1 MKDQVIN
8 KLIGLLSENFES
20 FQLEMIRE
28 AALIA
33 LEEFEVDRK
42 SVNIVPYSSIDID
55 IYKMFL
61 VAKKVE
67 GCTERTLQYYGDELK
82 KFREGIGKPIP
93 EIKTDDIR
101 LYIAKLAIERGVSA
115 VTQNNVLRILRSFF
129 GWCTAE
135 EYVPRNPTLKMKK
148 IKTPKRIKKAFS
160 EMEIEKIR
168 NAARDKRERAVIEV
182 LLSTGVRVGEIEFI
196 QREDITGDS
205 IIVYGKG
212 QKERYVYLNAKAQLA
227 IREYLKERNDDNPYL
242 FVGQAK
248 PHNRLKQSWYESN
261 LRDLGRSI
269 GIENVHPHRFRRT
282 AATLA
287 LNRGMPIEQ
296 VQQMLGHTEIQTTL
310 IYAQSAQENVK
321 ISHKKYV
328 T

>member
-1 MKDQVIN
+1 M
-8 KLIGLLSENFES
+8 
-20 FQLEMIRE
+20 
-28 AALIA
+28 
-33 LEEFEVDRK
+33 
-42 SVNIVPYSSIDID
+42 
-55 IYKMFL
+55 
-61 VAKKVE
+61 
-67 GCTERTLQYYGDELK
+67 
-82 KFREGIGKPIP
+82 
-93 EIKTDDIR
+93 
-101 LYIAKLAIERGVSA
+101 
-115 VTQNNVLRILRSFF
+115 
-129 GWCTAE
+129 
-135 EYVPRNPTLKMKK
+135 KMKK

>member
-1 MKDQVIN
+1 M
-8 KLIGLLSENFES
+8 
-20 FQLEMIRE
+20 
-28 AALIA
+28 
-33 LEEFEVDRK
+33 
-42 SVNIVPYSSIDID
+42 
-55 IYKMFL
+55 
-61 VAKKVE
+61 
-67 GCTERTLQYYGDELK
+67 
-82 KFREGIGKPIP
+82 
-93 EIKTDDIR
+93 
-101 LYIAKLAIERGVSA
+101 
-115 VTQNNVLRILRSFF
+115 
-129 GWCTAE
+129 
-135 EYVPRNPTLKMKK
+135 
-148 IKTPKRIKKAFS
+148 
-160 EMEIEKIR
+160 
-168 NAARDKRERAVIEV
+168 
-182 LLSTGVRVGEIEFI
+182 LSTGVRVGEIEFI
-196 QREDITGDS
+196 KREDVTGDS

-242 FVGQAK
+242 FVGKAK
-248 PHNRLKQSWYESN
+248 PHDRLKQSWYESN
-261 LRDLGRSI
+261 LRKLGRLI

>member
-1 MKDQVIN
+1 MKDQAIN
-8 KLIGLLSENFES
+8 KLMGLLSESFES
-20 FQLEMIRE
+20 FQLEMIRA

-33 LEEFEVDRK
+33 LEDFEVNRK

-82 KFREGIGKPIP
+82 KFREGIGKPVP
-93 EIKTDDIR
+93 E
-101 LYIAKLAIERGVSA
+101 
-115 VTQNNVLRILRSFF
+115 N
-129 GWCTAE
+129 
-135 EYVPRNPTLKMKK
+135 
-148 IKTPKRIKKAFS
+148 
-160 EMEIEKIR
+160 
-168 NAARDKRERAVIEV
+168 
-182 LLSTGVRVGEIEFI
+182 
-196 QREDITGDS
+196 
-205 IIVYGKG
+205 GKG

-242 FVGQAK
+242 FVGKAK
-248 PHNRLKQSWYESN
+248 PHDRLKQSWYESN
-261 LRDLGRSI
+261 LRKLGRLI